1 VRHWIMQGMAVLAV
15 STFVWVFILIPLL
28 IVWAIGVVDIVR
40 RRDLSTVQTVG
51 WVIVVILFPFL
62 GTAVYWFLR
71 KPTEKE
77 IEQAQEAGADLPERW
92 EGTHRRLPDE

>member
-1 VRHWIMQGMAVLAV
+1 MQGMTVLAV

-40 RRDLSTVQTVG
+40 RRDLSTAQTVG
-51 WVIVVILFPFL
+51 WIIVVILFPFL

-77 IEQAQEAGADLPERW
+77 IEQAQEAAADLPERW
-92 EGTHRRLPDE
+92 EGTHRRLPGE

>member
-1 VRHWIMQGMAVLAV
+1 MQGMTVLAV

-28 IVWAIGVVDIVR
+28 IVWAIGVIDIVR

-77 IEQAQEAGADLPERW
+77 IEQAQEAAADLPAPW
-92 EGTHRRLPDE
+92 EGTHRRLPGE

>member
-1 VRHWIMQGMAVLAV
+1 MKGMTVLAV

-77 IEQAQEAGADLPERW
+77 IEQTQEAAADLPERW
-92 EGTHRRLPDE
+92 EGTHQRLPGE